1 MMNLSIVLA
10 FVLFSFSSAAI
21 SKEGGVLVLDDA
33 NFDEAVTTYPQM
45 LVEFYAPWC
54 GHCKK
59 LAPEWEKAA
68 ATLADAPIKLA
79 KVDATEAK
87 ALGSKYEIKGFPTIK
102 YFNQGSV
109 SDYSGGRVEAEIV
122 QWVSKRSG
130 PPYKTIATADDLT
143 KMKDS
148 HDAFVL
154 GVFSSIDSAA
164 AKSFISVASKD
175 DNNEYAIT
183 TETAVRSEL
192 GISTDT
198 VVVLKNFDDL
208 RNDMPV
214 ASFDEAEVNKFILK
228 STTPL
233 VFIFSDESS
242 KKIFGSSITK
252 HVLFFTD
259 HESSDHTAV
268 FNEYKKVA
276 AEYSGE
282 LIFVNVPIT
291 ESRVADYFGVT
302 SSNIPYMVLGDM
314 SNGPMKKYN
323 FEKNSHKAEDISAFC
338 ADYKAGKLTPS
349 LKSES
354 VESSDQDGPVVVV
367 RGTSF
372 NEIVIDNDKDVLVE
386 FYAPWCGHCKQ
397 LAPIYEE
404 LGTKMKTAQENI
416 VIAKM
421 DMTANE
427 IDVKG
432 VEVKG
437 FPTLFFFESGKKDQP
452 KQYDGGRD
460 IDSFVKYLGENAHHK
475 FNHEEL

>member
-1 MMNLSIVLA
+1 MMKIFLLCAFASLA
-10 FVLFSFSSAAI
+10 FAAI

-33 NFDEAVTTYPQM
+33 NFDEAMETYPQM

-68 ATLADAPIKLA
+68 NTLADSTIKLA

-87 ALGSKYEIKGFPTIK
+87 SLGSKYEIKGFPTIK

-122 QWVSKRSG
+122 QWVNKRSG
-130 PPYKTIATADDLT
+130 PPYKSITNVEELT
-143 KMKDS
+143 KMKES
-148 HDAFVL
+148 NEAFVI
-154 GVFSSIDSAA
+154 GVFDSIDSET
-164 AKSFISVASKD
+164 AKGFITVASKD
-175 DNNEYAIT
+175 DDNEFAIT
-183 TETAVRSEL
+183 TDGAVKSSL
-192 GISTDT
+192 GVSTDT
-198 VVVLKNFDDL
+198 VVVIKKFDDL

-214 ASFDEAEVNKFILK
+214 ASFDEAAVSKFILK

-233 VFIFSDESS
+233 VFTFSDESS
-242 KKIFGSSITK
+242 KKIFGSSISK

-259 HESSDHTAV
+259 PESEGHAPV
-268 FNEYKKVA
+268 FDEYKKA
-276 AEYSGE
+276 AADFSGE
-282 LIFVNVPIT
+282 MIFVNVPIS
-291 ESRVADYFGVT
+291 EKRVADYFGVT
-302 SSNIPYMVLGDM
+302 SSNIPYMVIGDM
-314 SNGPMKKYN
+314 SNGPLKK
-323 FEKNSHKAEDISAFC
+323 FHFAKNSHKATDIIEFC
-338 ADYKAGKLTPS
+338 SDFKAGKLTPS
-349 LKSES
+349 LKSEKA
-354 VESSDQDGPVVVV
+354 ESGDQDGDVVVV

-372 NEIVIDNDKDVLVE
+372 DDIVLNNDKDVLVE

-397 LAPIYEE
+397 LAPIYDE
-404 LGTKMKTAQENI
+404 LGAKMKSQENI

-432 VEVKG
+432 VDVKG
-437 FPTLFFFESGKKDQP
+437 FPTLFFFEGGKKDSP

-460 IDSFVKYLGENAHHK
+460 LDSFVKYLSENAHHK